1 MISAFLNSVKI
12 PELRRRILFT
22 LAVIVIVRLGAA
34 ITTPG
39 VNQGVLQ
46 EWFRTSLSQRTGGGL
61 AALFNLFSGG
71 ALENCAVF
79 SLGIMPYISAS
90 IMMQLLTAVIPQLGR
105 LAREDGGRQKIMQ
118 LTRYT
123 TLVLCIF
130 QGYLLAL
137 SFQHPESYH
146 TMLPGITD
154 TIRQLGVPLVDDL
167 GWKFRIV
174 TVVSLTTGTL
184 VLMWLGDQITER
196 GIGNGISLII
206 TIGIVARLPAALV
219 QAWKTFVPSGQGA
232 SQVNPMVLVLLVLVL
247 IFVIAAVIAITQGVR
262 KITVQ
267 YAKRVVGR
275 KMYGGQTQYMPLK
288 VNYAGVMPIIFAWAL
303 LLFPATIVSYGFKN
317 SPTANRIAA
326 ALSTGWPH
334 YVALAAM
341 IFFFSYFW
349 VATQFQPT
357 QIADDLK
364 KYGGY
369 IPGVRPGKPTADF
382 LDYTMTRLTFAGA
395 IFLTLIAVFPSLL
408 SQWLNVP
415 VITAQF
421 FGGTSLLII
430 VGVML
435 DTMRQVETHLIQR
448 HYDGFLRKGRIRGRS
463 FDRAAYARGEA
474 VEQWHPHLVWC
485 GYCRAR
491 DCRGRDLSLWAIGE
505 KAACSSRPARFRQRN
520 SGGNDYAA
528 LRDSRDFTRGD
539 SAA

>member
-1 MISAFLNSVKI
+1 MVSAFLNTVKI
-12 PELRRRILFT
+12 PELRRRILYT
-22 LAVIVIVRLGAA
+22 LAIIVVVRLGAA

-39 VNQGVLQ
+39 VNQAVLQ
-46 EWFRTSLSQRTGGGL
+46 EWFRTSLTQRTGGGL

-71 ALENCAVF
+71 ALENCAIF

-123 TLVLCIF
+123 TLGLCIF

-154 TIRQLGVPLVDDL
+154 TIRNLGIPLVDDL

-174 TVVSLTTGTL
+174 TVISLTTGTL
-184 VLMWLGDQITER
+184 LLMWLGDQITER

-206 TIGIVARLPAALV
+206 TIGIVARLPAALA
-219 QAWKTFVPSGQGA
+219 QAWKTFVPSTQTGS
-232 SQVNPMVLVLLVLVL
+232 SQVNPMVLVMLVLFL
-247 IFVIAAVIAITQGVR
+247 ILVIAGVIAITQGVR

-303 LLFPATIVSYGFKN
+303 LLFPATIVSYAFKN
-317 SPTANRIAA
+317 SPTANRIAT

-382 LDYTMTRLTFAGA
+382 LDFTMTRLTFAGG
-395 IFLTLIAVFPSLL
+395 IFLTVIAVVPSLL
-408 SQWLNVP
+408 SQGLNVP
-415 VITAQF
+415 MITAQF

-463 FDRAAYARGEA
+463 FDRASYARGDAAAGGTLMWLYVGIA
-474 VEQWHPHLVWC
+474 VLVIA
-485 GYCRAR
+485 GVAIFLY
-491 DCRGRDLSLWAIGE
+491 GR
-505 KAACSSRPARFRQRN
+505 
-520 SGGNDYAA
+520 
-528 LRDSRDFTRGD
+528 
-539 SAA
+539 

>member
-1 MISAFLNSVKI
+1 MVSAFLNTVKI

-22 LAVIVIVRLGAA
+22 LAVIVVVRLGAA

-39 VNQGVLQ
+39 VNPAVLQ
-46 EWFRTSLSQRTGGGL
+46 DWFRTSSQSAGGGV

-90 IMMQLLTAVIPQLGR
+90 IMLQLLTAVIPSLSR
-105 LAREDGGRQKIMQ
+105 LSREDGGRQKIMQ
-118 LTRYT
+118 YTRYAT
-123 TLVLCIF
+123 VVLCIF
-130 QGYLLAL
+130 QGYLLAV

-146 TMLPGITD
+146 TMLPGITE
-154 TIRQLGVPLVDDL
+154 TTARLGIPLVDSL
-167 GWKFRIV
+167 GWSFRII
-174 TVVSLTTGTL
+174 TVLTLTAGTL
-184 VLMWLGDQITER
+184 FLMWLGDQITDR

-206 TIGIVARLPAALV
+206 TIGIVARLPAALA
-219 QAWKTFVPSGQGA
+219 QAWKTFVPSAQTGT
-232 SQVNPMVLVLLVLVL
+232 SQVNPAILVLMVAFLF
-247 IFVIAAVIAITQGVR
+247 IVIAAVIAVTQGVR

-303 LLFPATIVSYGFKN
+303 LLFPTTIVGLAFKN
-317 SPTANRIAA
+317 SRMAKQIADM
-326 ALSTGWPH
+326 LSNGWLH
-334 YVALAAM
+334 YVVLAAM

-349 VATQFQPT
+349 VATQFQPA

-382 LDYTMTRLTFAGA
+382 LDFTMTRLTFAGA
-395 IFLTLIAVFPSLL
+395 IFLTLIAILPSLL
-408 SQWLNVP
+408 SQGLHVP

-430 VGVML
+430 VGVIL

-448 HYDGFLRKGRIRGRS
+448 HYDGFLRKGRIRGRA
-463 FDRAAYARGEA
+463 FDRSAYNRGEA
-474 VEQWHPHLVWC
+474 AQQGTLMWLYVGIAVLVI
-485 GYCRAR
+485 GGVAIFLY
-491 DCRGRDLSLWAIGE
+491 GR
-505 KAACSSRPARFRQRN
+505 
-520 SGGNDYAA
+520 
-528 LRDSRDFTRGD
+528 
-539 SAA
+539 

>member
-1 MISAFLNSVKI
+1 MVLAFLNTVKI

-22 LAVIVIVRLGAA
+22 LAIIVVVRLGAA

-39 VNQGVLQ
+39 VNQAVLQ
-46 EWFRTSLSQRTGGGL
+46 EWFRTSLTQRTGGGL

-71 ALENCAVF
+71 ALENCAIF

-90 IMMQLLTAVIPQLGR
+90 IMLQLLTAVIPQLGR

-118 LTRYT
+118 YTRYAT
-123 TLVLCIF
+123 VLLCIF
-130 QGYLLAL
+130 QGYLLAI

-154 TIRQLGVPLVDDL
+154 TIRKLGIPLVEDQ
-167 GWKFRIV
+167 GIMFRVV
-174 TVVSLTTGTL
+174 TVISLTTGTL
-184 VLMWLGDQITER
+184 FLMWLGDQITER

-206 TIGIVARLPAALV
+206 TVGIVARLPAALA
-219 QAWKTFVPSGQGA
+219 QAWKTFVPSGGQA
-232 SQVNPMVLVLLVLVL
+232 TQVNPMVLVLLVLFLV
-247 IFVIAAVIAITQGVR
+247 FVIAGVIAITQGVR

-275 KMYGGQTQYMPLK
+275 KQYGGKTQYLPLK
-288 VNYAGVMPIIFAWAL
+288 VNYPGVMPIIFAWAL
-303 LLFPATIVSYGFKN
+303 LLFPNQIVSWAFPN
-317 SPTANRIAA
+317 SPTARQISEM
-326 ALSTGWPH
+326 LSTGWLH
-334 YVALAAM
+334 YAVLAAM

-349 VATQFQPT
+349 VATQFQPS

-369 IPGVRPGKPTADF
+369 IPGVRPGKPTAEF

-395 IFLTLIAVFPSLL
+395 IFLTLIAVLPSLL
-408 SQWLNVP
+408 SQGLHVP

-430 VGVML
+430 VGVIL

-448 HYDGFLRKGRIRGRS
+448 HYDGFLRKGRIRGRA
-463 FDRAAYARGEA
+463 FDTRSAYGRGETAASGTLMWLYVGIA
-474 VEQWHPHLVWC
+474 VLVIA
-485 GYCRAR
+485 GVAIFLY
-491 DCRGRDLSLWAIGE
+491 GR
-505 KAACSSRPARFRQRN
+505 
-520 SGGNDYAA
+520 
-528 LRDSRDFTRGD
+528 
-539 SAA
+539 

>member
-22 LAVIVIVRLGAA
+22 LAVIVVVRLGAA

-71 ALENCAVF
+71 ALENCAIF

-167 GWKFRIV
+167 GWKFRVV

-232 SQVNPMVLVLLVLVL
+232 SQVNPMVLVLLVVVL

-303 LLFPATIVSYGFKN
+303 LLFPATIVQYGFRN
-317 SPTANRIAA
+317 SPTAARIAA
-326 ALSTGWPH
+326 ALSTGWLH
-334 YVALAAM
+334 YAVLAAM

-382 LDYTMTRLTFAGA
+382 LDFTMTRLTFAGA
-395 IFLTLIAVFPSLL
+395 IFLTVIANLPQML
-408 SQWLNVP
+408 SHQLQVP
-415 VITAQF
+415 YITAQF
-421 FGGTSLLII
+421 FGGTSLLIV
-430 VGVML
+430 VGVVL
-435 DTMRQVETHLIQR
+435 DTMRQIETHLIQR
-448 HYDGFLRKGRIRGRS
+448 HYDGFLRKGRIRGR
-463 FDRAAYARGEA
+463 FDRRVGRGEA
-474 VEQWHPHLVWC
+474 VQQGAL
-485 GYCRAR
+485 
-491 DCRGRDLSLWAIGE
+491 LWIYVGIAILLLAGM
-505 KAACSSRPARFRQRN
+505 AIFIAQRVK
-520 SGGNDYAA
+520 
-528 LRDSRDFTRGD
+528 
-539 SAA
+539 

>member
-1 MISAFLNSVKI
+1 MISAFLNTVKI

-39 VNQGVLQ
+39 VNQAVLQ
-46 EWFRTSLSQRTGGGL
+46 EWFRTSTTTGGGGL

-71 ALENCAVF
+71 ALDNCAVF

-123 TLVLCIF
+123 TVGLCIF
-130 QGYLLAL
+130 QGYLLAV

-154 TIRQLGVPLVDDL
+154 TIRTLGIPLVDDT
-167 GWKFRIV
+167 GWTFRIV
-174 TVVSLTTGTL
+174 TVLSLTTGTL
-184 VLMWLGDQITER
+184 FLMWLGDQITER

-206 TIGIVARLPAALV
+206 TIGIVARLPAALA
-219 QAWKTFVPSGQGA
+219 QAWKTFVPSEGGGGGQM
-232 SQVNPMVLVLLVLVL
+232 NPAILVLMVAFLF
-247 IFVIAAVIAITQGVR
+247 IVIAAVIAITQGVR

-303 LLFPATIVSYGFKN
+303 LLFPTTIVGFLFPHSALAK
-317 SPTANRIAA
+317 RITDAMA
-326 ALSTGWPH
+326 SGWPH
-334 YVALAAM
+334 YVLIAAM

-349 VATQFQPT
+349 VATQFQPG

-369 IPGVRPGKPTADF
+369 IPGVRPGKPTADY
-382 LDYTMTRLTFAGA
+382 LDFTMTRLTFAGA
-395 IFLTLIAVFPSLL
+395 IFLTMIAVVPSLL
-408 SQWLNVP
+408 SQGLNVP
-415 VITAQF
+415 MITAQF

-463 FDRAAYARGEA
+463 FDTRAAYNRGEA
-474 VEQWHPHLVWC
+474 VAH
-485 GYCRAR
+485 
-491 DCRGRDLSLWAIGE
+491 
-505 KAACSSRPARFRQRN
+505 
-520 SGGNDYAA
+520 
-528 LRDSRDFTRGD
+528 
-539 SAA
+539 

>member
-1 MISAFLNSVKI
+1 MVSAFLNSVKI

-39 VNQGVLQ
+39 VNQAVLQ
-46 EWFRTSLSQRTGGGL
+46 EWFRSALTEKSGGGV

-71 ALENCAVF
+71 ALENCAIL
-79 SLGIMPYISAS
+79 SLGLMPYISAS
-90 IMMQLLTAVIPQLGR
+90 IMLQLLTAVIPKLGR

-118 LTRYT
+118 YTRYA
-123 TLVLCIF
+123 TLVLCLF
-130 QGYLLAL
+130 QAYLLAI

-146 TMLPGITD
+146 TILGGIPD
-154 TIRQLGVPLVDDL
+154 TIRKLGIPLVADQ
-167 GWKFRIV
+167 GWTFRIA
-174 TVVSLTTGTL
+174 TVISLTTGTL
-184 VLMWLGDQITER
+184 FLMWLGDQITER

-206 TIGIVARLPAALV
+206 TIGIVARLPAALA
-219 QAWKTFVPSGQGA
+219 QAWKTFVPSAQTGT
-232 SQVNPMVLVLLVLVL
+232 SQVNPGILVLMVAFLF
-247 IFVIAAVIAITQGVR
+247 IVIAAVIAITQGVR

-303 LLFPATIVSYGFKN
+303 LLFPTTIVGFAFKN
-317 SPTANRIAA
+317 SPTAAKIAS
-326 ALSTGWPH
+326 ALSNGWPH
-334 YVALAAM
+334 YVVLAGM

-349 VATQFQPT
+349 VATQFQPS

-369 IPGVRPGKPTADF
+369 IPGVRPGKPTSDF
-382 LDYTMTRLTFAGA
+382 LDFTMTRLTFAGA
-395 IFLTLIAVFPSLL
+395 IFLTLIAVLPSLL
-408 SQWLNVP
+408 SQSLNVP
-415 VITAQF
+415 TVTAQF

-448 HYDGFLRKGRIRGRS
+448 HYDGFLRKGRIRGGR
-463 FDRAAYARGEA
+463 FDRASYGRG
-474 VEQWHPHLVWC
+474 
-485 GYCRAR
+485 
-491 DCRGRDLSLWAIGE
+491 D
-505 KAACSSRPARFRQRN
+505 AAQ
-520 SGGNDYAA
+520 GGMLMWLYVGIAA
-528 LRDSRDFTRGD
+528 LVIAGVAIFLYGR
-539 SAA
+539 